1 MTKRKLLELGGI
13 VAGIVLI
20 AFGAAA
26 LVMSVNGLGTVS
38 DNLKQEQ
45 IYFGNAAEDEAVPTK
60 YSEQLVDNGTK
71 ARAFAQVMRTH
82 TLEGSEGLTYAQ
94 MGRFVA
100 ASNPE
105 DPAGTSDP
113 EAALID
119 EKTGSPVSNPAR
131 NTWVTETALTTAL
144 NLAYTAERISL
155 FGMVVGIAL
164 LLSGIGFMVLA
175 VGGALRHAWSTA
187 PPAQAGRP
195 VTPIPTT

>member
-1 MTKRKLLELGGI
+1 MSKRKLFELGGI
-13 VAGIVLI
+13 VAGIILI

-26 LVMSVNGLGTVS
+26 LFMSVNGLGTVS

-45 IYFGNAAEDEAVPTK
+45 IYFGNAAEDEAVPAK

-82 TLEGSEGLTYAQ
+82 TLERSEGLTYSQ

-100 ASNPE
+100 ASNPD
-105 DPAGTSDP
+105 DPAGTSD
-113 EAALID
+113 EAAALKD
-119 EKTGSPVSNPAR
+119 ESGAPVANSAR

-164 LLSGIGFMVLA
+164 LLSGIGFLVLA
-175 VGGALRHAWSTA
+175 VGGALRHAWSPA
-187 PPAQAGRP
+187 PLAEASRP

>member
-1 MTKRKLLELGGI
+1 MNKRKLLELGGVI
-13 VAGIVLI
+13 AGIILI
-20 AFGAAA
+20 AVGAVA
-26 LVMSVNGLGTVS
+26 LFMGVNGLGTVS

-45 IYFGNAAEDEAVPTK
+45 IYFGNAAEDEAVPAK

-82 TLEGSEGLTYAQ
+82 TLEGADGLTYAQ
-94 MGRFVA
+94 MGRFVSA
-100 ASNPE
+100 ANPE

-119 EKTGSPVSNPAR
+119 EKTGAPVSNPAR

-175 VGGALRHAWSTA
+175 VGGALRHAWSAA